1 MAEITIKTD
10 YPEEVHK
17 VLSETIET
25 EISKIQYS
33 LSLIKKRLLKFE
45 KKYNTSSENFI
56 ENWTA
61 EDLEGKDMEYVIW
74 AGEFKHY
81 TNLQTRLNTIKNISH
96 VSAIIY

>member
-33 LSLIKKRLLKFE
+33 LSLIKMPAHPIF
-45 KKYNTSSENFI
+45 
-56 ENWTA
+56 
-61 EDLEGKDMEYVIW
+61 
-74 AGEFKHY
+74 
-81 TNLQTRLNTIKNISH
+81 
-96 VSAIIY
+96 